1 MNHIAVSAPAFAI
14 GRRDRLYDLFYLKRN
29 RPMKRCISLL
39 MLAVVALSM
48 AVIPVSAAG
57 LEVSGRKNICSGAEV
72 CGSCSPTIDR
82 IGQNKHQVDQVFDGI
97 VTRGPYG
104 SREQNYGDFS
114 MLSGVWANLIEKG
127 TRYNGD
133 GKADPNGKYLTYVDF
148 SLKAL
153 HTVDA
158 LRIFLD
164 EAPDGKATNLLV
176 DGFDILLRAS
186 ESDPWTTVYSVTHLS
201 CGNKYKVHTA
211 EKTGLQT
218 CYVETEFAPMKAQ
231 YIRFALTQPR
241 CEKAPN
247 PHLYPS
253 DASRYFRIT
262 EIELYEATAASAVD
276 TPKVPSTP
284 ATTVPPAATVT
295 PAPAAKLDLS
305 NRKNVCRETEIFDC
319 YDFCRLSA
327 AEIGPGIHMVDTLF
341 DGIITRGPSDPA
353 LQNFCDFSIRSDV
366 WQNLIENGVRYNNEG
381 KEDPNGKYL
390 TYVDFSIDS
399 IYTVDALRIF
409 LDEAPDGKATNLLV
423 DGFDILLRASE
434 SDPWTTVYSV
444 TELYCE
450 NKYKVYTEAET
461 GLQTCYI
468 ETEFEPTRAQYI
480 RFALTQPRC
489 EKAPNPYVYPTAA
502 SRYFRITE
510 IELYADKN
518 AAPETVPPPETP
530 APQSTPA
537 PATSPS
543 PEAPSS
549 APESVLSIQGMIIS
563 LAVALMVLSVVVKII
578 VIKVS

>member
-1 MNHIAVSAPAFAI
+1 
-14 GRRDRLYDLFYLKRN
+14 
-29 RPMKRCISLL
+29 MKRLMSLL
-39 MLAVVALSM
+39 MLAVVVLSI
-48 AVIPVSAAG
+48 ATIPVSAA
-57 LEVSGRKNICSGAEV
+57 EINVSGRKNVCPGAEV
-72 CGSCSPTIDR
+72 CGSCRPTIDR
-82 IGQNKHQVDQVFDGI
+82 IGQNKHTAEQVFDGI

-114 MLSGVWANLIEKG
+114 ILSSVWADLMEKG

-133 GKADPNGKYLTYVDF
+133 GKADPNGKYLTYIDF
-148 SLKAL
+148 SLKKL

-176 DGFDILLRAS
+176 DGFDILLKAS
-186 ESDPWTTVYSVTHLS
+186 ESDPWTTVYSVTELY
-201 CGNKYKVHTA
+201 CGNKYKVHTE

-218 CYVETEFAPMKAQ
+218 CFVEAEFTPMKAQ

-247 PHLYPS
+247 PHIYPT

-262 EIELYEATAASAVD
+262 EIELYEATTNSAAD

-284 ATTVPPAATVT
+284 AATVPPATTVT

-305 NRKNVCRETEIFDC
+305 NRKNVCRETDIYDC
-319 YDFCRLSA
+319 YDFCRPAA
-327 AEIGPGIHMVDTLF
+327 AEIGSGAHPIDAMF

-353 LQNFCDFSIRSDV
+353 LQNFCDFSIQSDV
-366 WQNLIENGVRYNNEG
+366 WPNLVEKGIRYNGEG

-390 TYVDFSIDS
+390 TYVDFSINAV
-399 IYTVDALRIF
+399 YTVDALRIF
-409 LDEAPDGKATNLLV
+409 LDEAPDGKANNLLI

-444 TELYCE
+444 TELYCG
-450 NKYKVYTEAET
+450 NKYKVYTEKET
-461 GLQTCYI
+461 GLQTCYV
-468 ETEFEPTRAQYI
+468 ETEFTPMRAQFI
-480 RFALTQPRC
+480 RFAFTQPRC
-489 EKAPNPYVYPTAA
+489 EKAPSPYVYPSAA

-518 AAPETVPPPETP
+518 AVPETTQAPETVKKPET
-530 APQSTPA
+530 TK
-537 PATSPS
+537 
-543 PEAPSS
+543 
-549 APESVLSIQGMIIS
+549 APETTQTAPTVEKGVLSIRGMIVGLVVFFVIS
-563 LAVALMVLSVVVKII
+563 AVVVKII
-578 VIKVS
+578 VIKLQ